1 MKIYDLLGREIV
13 TLVNEVKSAGTYS
26 VQFNAGNLS
35 SGMYFCRLQA
45 DHSLAVS
52 KLMLIK

>member
-13 TLVNEVKSAGTYS
+13 TLVNELKLAGTYI